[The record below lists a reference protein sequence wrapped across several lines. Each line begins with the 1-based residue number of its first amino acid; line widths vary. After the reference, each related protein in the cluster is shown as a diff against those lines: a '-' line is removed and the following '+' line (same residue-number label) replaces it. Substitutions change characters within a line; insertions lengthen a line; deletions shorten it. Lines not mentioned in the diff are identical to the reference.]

1 MDLKMSF
8 LNSNTPIYIFTWNPK
23 KDFPDNHEDII
34 VQASKG
40 KTVKCDWKVRAHKRI
55 NIGDRCILV
64 RVGRLPASERGLVGW
79 GTVCGEP
86 YEAVNYYSTSVK
98 AYFVP
103 IKFEYFSD
111 LPIVSI
117 DVIYRRFPFNKKAS
131 PWAPQSSGVPFNEE
145 QVPNLLTLISE
156 RESKTEVA
164 DSYESENFDS
174 HIPTKVRNGQG
185 YIRDAEKKHA
195 IEMRGMV
202 KAREWLQQHNFKQ
215 IEDRSSNNSYDYS
228 AYKNGKEYF
237 VEVKG
242 LTGEPTSINMG
253 RREVE
258 LHKKSKGKSILLV
271 VHGIKVTTSP
281 KIKASGGRVKA
292 YDPWDI
298 NKCKLSPTEYKVT
311 L

>member
-1 MDLKMSF
+1 M
-8 LNSNTPIYIFTWNPK
+8 
-23 KDFPDNHEDII
+23 
-34 VQASKG
+34 
-40 KTVKCDWKVRAHKRI
+40 
-55 NIGDRCILV
+55 
-64 RVGRLPASERGLVGW
+64 
-79 GTVCGEP
+79 
-86 YEAVNYYSTSVK
+86 
-98 AYFVP
+98 
-103 IKFEYFSD
+103 
-111 LPIVSI
+111 VS
-117 DVIYRRFPFNKKAS
+117 
-131 PWAPQSSGVPFNEE
+131 
-145 QVPNLLTLISE
+145 
-156 RESKTEVA
+156 
-164 DSYESENFDS
+164 
-174 HIPTKVRNGQG
+174 
-185 YIRDAEKKHA
+185 
-195 IEMRGMV
+195 
-202 KAREWLQQHNFKQ
+202 QQHNFKQ